1 MLSTYHRSPLGLFLL
16 LLAFGCGDKG
26 SPANVGSSAA
36 TSSTASAR
44 GSNSASAVATTNA
57 TLTATG
63 LTLEGFKEELEG
75 PSGKL
80 GNKLKVDGPA
90 GVFLSSTSGPAS
102 NPGPIQSAS
111 FNVFPAG
118 TDASTVCDSDFPGPK
133 KKHEYVLSVSGQYDG
148 ELKPGVLHG
157 ESMPGVSYLSKD
169 DNGNITSAA
178 IGKVGFMV
186 VEVLSVQGDS
196 VNVKVSNKPGAP
208 FTLSGSFTAKICK
221 SK

>member
-1 MLSTYHRSPLGLFLL
+1 MLCTTSSRAPLGLLL
-16 LLAFGCGDKG
+16 SLLAFGCGDKG
-26 SPANVGSSAA
+26 SSANASSSAA
-36 TSSTASAR
+36 ASSTATAR
-44 GSNSASAVATTNA
+44 GSSSASATGAA
-57 TLTATG
+57 DAAAPAATG
-63 LTLEGFKEELEG
+63 LTLEGFEDVLES
-75 PSGKL
+75 PTGKL
-80 GNKLKVDGPA
+80 GNKLHVDGPA
-90 GVFLSSTSGPAS
+90 AVFLSPSPL
-102 NPGPIQSAS
+102 PGPKQYAS

-118 TDASTVCDSDFPGPK
+118 TDASTICDSDFPGPK
-133 KKHEYVLSVSGQYDG
+133 KKNEYVLSVSGQYDG
-148 ELKPGVLHG
+148 DLKPGVLQG
-157 ESMPGVSYLSKD
+157 ESMPGAAYLSKD